1 MASRRQR
8 RVADLIHE
16 EISNL
21 LQFQT
26 RDPRI
31 GFVTVTEVAV
41 SPDLKEAT
49 IYVSLFSDSRAAEKE
64 VLAGLE
70 SAKSFFRHELGQK
83 VNLRYTPD
91 LTFKLD
97 KSLAYAER
105 IEGLLSTIEIPPEP
119 ENKPET
125 DSDLSQS
132 D

>member
-1 MASRRQR
+1 
-8 RVADLIHE
+8 
-16 EISNL
+16 
-21 LQFQT
+21 
-26 RDPRI
+26 
-31 GFVTVTEVAV
+31 
-41 SPDLKEAT
+41 
-49 IYVSLFSDSRAAEKE
+49 
-64 VLAGLE
+64 
-70 SAKSFFRHELGQK
+70 